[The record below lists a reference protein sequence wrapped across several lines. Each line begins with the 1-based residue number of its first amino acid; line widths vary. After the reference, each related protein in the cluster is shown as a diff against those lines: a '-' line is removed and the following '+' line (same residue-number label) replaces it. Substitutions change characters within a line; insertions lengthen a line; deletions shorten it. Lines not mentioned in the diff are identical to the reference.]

1 VAVDHKVVVMAGAVG
16 HAICT
21 EFKFKFKCH

>member
-1 VAVDHKVVVMAGAVG
+1 VDHRVVMAEAVG

-21 EFKFKFKCH
+21 EFKFKFHQALAP